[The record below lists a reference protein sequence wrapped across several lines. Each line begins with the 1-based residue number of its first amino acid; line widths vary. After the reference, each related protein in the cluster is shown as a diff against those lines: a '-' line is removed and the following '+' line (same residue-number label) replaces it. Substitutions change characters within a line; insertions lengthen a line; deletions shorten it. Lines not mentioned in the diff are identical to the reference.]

1 MGLTL
6 VFGFVVEN
14 VSGSLVL
21 DEVGFVLIIFGLTG
35 SEGAEGAAY
44 LLLVHLLVF
53 GVGGNDV
60 DDTDVDGDAIV
71 VRVRTPVQSNLKFF
85 FINF

>member
-1 MGLTL
+1 LVKEEEGWELLGLTL
-6 VFGFVVEN
+6 VFVVED
-14 VSGSLVL
+14 VLGSLVL
-21 DEVGFVLIIFGLTG
+21 DEVVFVLIIFGLTG

-60 DDTDVDGDAIV
+60 DDTDVDG
-71 VRVRTPVQSNLKFF
+71 
-85 FINF
+85 